1 MINQKII
8 KIAVCD
14 DEVEMAS
21 DIENRILDLQ
31 REYNINIEI
40 DVFYDGSTLTEY
52 VAKNDNYDLIYLD
65 VEMENEDG
73 VSAARKIRMFDKSV
87 LIIYVTSHESYAK
100 EVFEVSAFRFITK
113 PIKDEIFNRYFFEAI
128 NEIIVKP
135 KYFYYQYKKVQYRI
149 MLNEIYYFQ
158 SDKRVTYIVTINDY
172 RKCYLKLNF
181 IEKQLEEMK
190 YMFIRIH
197 QSFLVNPFYIE
208 VYTYNSVT
216 LTDGTV
222 LNISE
227 KRKKEAGEQYLKY
240 KGNQFGI

>member
-31 REYNINIEI
+31 RENNISIEI

-73 VSAARKIRMFDKSV
+73 VSAARKIRTFDKSV

-135 KYFYYQYKKVQYRI
+135 KYFYYQYKRY
-149 MLNEIYYFQ
+149 N
-158 SDKRVTYIVTINDY
+158 
-172 RKCYLKLNF
+172 
-181 IEKQLEEMK
+181 IELC
-190 YMFIRIH
+190 
-197 QSFLVNPFYIE
+197 
-208 VYTYNSVT
+208 
-216 LTDGTV
+216 
-222 LNISE
+222 
-227 KRKKEAGEQYLKY
+227 
-240 KGNQFGI
+240 